1 MATVISSHAGLPD
14 ITVLLT
20 SSEEEATSFMAGW
33 QGVHHF
39 GLDLEWKPNFKKGGY
54 SRAALLQ
61 ICAGPWVLLFDLK
74 AIRKSTPKPLPDV
87 LWDFLENENHCFY
100 GMGLTHD
107 LARLA
112 FEFDCVPYGID
123 FKHSE
128 AWPGHCKG
136 SLVACANIHLGTSV
150 CQSKRMTMS
159 NWDARPLSY
168 KALEYVAEDAYLS
181 WALARHLIKLQF
193 PMPEWT
199 VTMTEIYREGKQ
211 VRDSGNCVP
220 NPVHD
225 WSEAKREHDLLQD
238 AKKAKASA
246 RKTARKAKK
255 PQTDVQRQQGVALGV
270 CDFASD
276 DSDVDDYSH
285 SHFPDHR
292 DGFQDPAAKVR
303 DTNVIVSHVSDGF
316 ELDDYF
322 QERFP
327 DYLRD
332 ERPDLDSDGLEDL
345 YLQQM
350 QDDAE
355 EFGGQCDSD

>member
-1 MATVISSHAGLPD
+1 
-14 ITVLLT
+14 
-20 SSEEEATSFMAGW
+20 
-33 QGVHHF
+33 
-39 GLDLEWKPNFKKGGY
+39 
-54 SRAALLQ
+54 
-61 ICAGPWVLLFDLK
+61 
-74 AIRKSTPKPLPDV
+74 
-87 LWDFLENENHCFY
+87 
-100 GMGLTHD
+100 
-107 LARLA
+107 
-112 FEFDCVPYGID
+112 
-123 FKHSE
+123 
-128 AWPGHCKG
+128 
-136 SLVACANIHLGTSV
+136 
-150 CQSKRMTMS
+150 MS

-193 PMPEWT
+193 PKPEWT

-211 VRDSGNCVP
+211 VRDSGNCVS

-225 WSEAKREHDLLQD
+225 WSEAKRAHDLHQD
-238 AKKAKASA
+238 AKKAKANA

-255 PQTDVQRQQGVALGV
+255 PQTDVQRQQGAALGV

-303 DTNVIVSHVSDGF
+303 DTNVIVADVSDGF
-316 ELDDYF
+316 EFDDYF